1 MEALLNFFLE
11 LFVEGSAEIARSNR
25 SSRLLRY
32 LVLVF
37 MIGAICILFF
47 LAYSLRFDLTY
58 LWTFFL
64 LGSFIGIFLLKLA
77 YEYLKRNNVNN
88 EEYICHLK

>member
-11 LFVEGSAEIARSNR
+11 LFIEGTAEIARSKR

-32 LVLVF
+32 IILVF
-37 MIGAICILFF
+37 MIGAMFILYY
-47 LAYSLRFDLTY
+47 LAFYLKNDLTF

-64 LGSFIGIFLLKLA
+64 LGSFIGIFLLKIL
-77 YEYLKRNNVNN
+77 YEYLRIRSKDDY
-88 EEYICHLK
+88 EG